1 MNLKSCPLMGKE
13 CQYQDCAMWNKNASQ
28 CSISIIAEDLRS
40 ASVDTS
46 AIADSL
52 VEIGNEV
59 SNITTAL
66 KGLA

>member
-1 MNLKSCPLMGKE
+1 MNLKICPLMGKE
-13 CQYQDCAMWNKNASQ
+13 CQYQDCAMWNKSVSQ

-40 ASVDTS
+40 ASTDTS
-46 AIADSL
+46 AIVDSL

-66 KGLA
+66 KRLA